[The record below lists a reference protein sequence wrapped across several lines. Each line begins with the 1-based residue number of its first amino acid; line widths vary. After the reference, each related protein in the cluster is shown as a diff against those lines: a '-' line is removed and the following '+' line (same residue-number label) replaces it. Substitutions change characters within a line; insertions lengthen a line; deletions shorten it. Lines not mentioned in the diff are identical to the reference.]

1 MFSHKVSISDWAWA
15 MSLELD
21 IPSLLNAFDDEMR
34 GGVDL
39 REDDDPNNAYRRIR
53 DARNE
58 ARDEERQGD
67 LDGEYPAKATGL
79 WKDVWDDG
87 QDYLE
92 QTAKDLE
99 ILAYMIE
106 ASVRLAGF
114 PGLSQALDLT
124 RELLENFWGDLLPAP
139 DEDGIETTILPISRL
154 NGDVINYPMM
164 RVPMTEDTSV
174 GEFVVWQYTQAK
186 QLEGLAPEERE
197 QRVAHGAVTMEL
209 FGRAVAET
217 SDGFYQ
223 NLTQEIETAKQSLNA
238 LNSTFAEKA
247 GEEFSPNLSRFTSGL
262 SEAESTVRS
271 VAGDRSAFAESNEED
286 TGDAGDAGTN
296 TEASNSGQTTQSGP
310 KGGIS
315 NRNDAIEMLEKIAV
329 WFEKHE
335 PQSILPSEIRKAKR
349 RARMTPE
356 QLYMDLI
363 TDEDVRRGLFKDV
376 GIETKSDEEEY

>member
-1 MFSHKVSISDWAWA
+1 

-21 IPSLLNAFDDEMR
+21 ISSLLNAFDGEMR
-34 GGVDL
+34 GGIDL
-39 REDDDPNNAYRRIR
+39 REDDDPNNAYRQIR

-67 LDGEYPAKATGL
+67 LDGEYPAHATRL
-79 WKDVWDDG
+79 WRNVWDDG

-99 ILAYMIE
+99 IVAYMIE

-114 PGLSQALDLT
+114 PGLTQALDLT
-124 RELLENFWGDLLPAP
+124 RELMNNFWGDLLPAP

-186 QLEGLAPEERE
+186 QLEGLDAEERE
-197 QRVAHGAVTMEL
+197 QRVGHGAVTMEL

-217 SDGFYQ
+217 TDDFYLK
-223 NLTQEIETAKQSLNA
+223 LTTDIEAAKQSLTA
-238 LNSTFAEKA
+238 LNSAFIEKA
-247 GEEFSPNLSRFTSGL
+247 GEEFAPNLSRFSSGMA
-262 SEAESTVRS
+262 EAESTVRS
-271 VAGDRSAFAESNEED
+271 IAGDRSIFTESDTEE
-286 TGDAGDAGTN
+286 DAGDESTD
-296 TEASNSGQTTQSGP
+296 EATGKSPKSGS
-310 KGGIS
+310 KEGIS
-315 NRNDAIEMLEKIAV
+315 NRNDAIEMLEKIAI

-363 TDEDVRRGLFKDV
+363 SDEDVRRGLFKDV
-376 GIETKSDEEEY
+376 GIETRSDEED